1 MKRGVQRKDYEVTV
15 THGDLPRN
23 DSLEECALSSI
34 RARSEVVMKSIP
46 DKASQAT
53 QEWAAAPDG
62 VMRREGS
69 DRAKTTYAAALS
81 VEFTG
86 VS

>member
-1 MKRGVQRKDYEVTV
+1 
-15 THGDLPRN
+15 
-23 DSLEECALSSI
+23 
-34 RARSEVVMKSIP
+34 MKSIP

>member
-1 MKRGVQRKDYEVTV
+1 ME
-15 THGDLPRN
+15 P
-23 DSLEECALSSI
+23 
-34 RARSEVVMKSIP
+34 IP
-46 DKASQAT
+46 DRRSQAT

-62 VMRREGS
+62 VMRHEGP
-69 DRAKTTYAAALS
+69 DRAKTTYPAALS